1 MRRLFREYLTT
12 SHADETYKFVE
23 YAEDFFRSHPMSS
36 KPFSSPDLNEED
48 DSGNSVWLQ
57 AWAVE
62 IFRVFIQDHGAQQ
75 IGCCSSV
82 DKSEIENLLHSP
94 SFDIFRKVQL
104 NTLEYVENTMH
115 SQFLLQKC
123 VRNALQNACNYKV
136 HFMGIEAFVYM
147 FKSEVSHAVPPAK
160 TLMMEAMNKQL

>member
-1 MRRLFREYLTT
+1 M
-12 SHADETYKFVE
+12 E
-23 YAEDFFRSHPMSS
+23 YAEDFYRSHPMSS
-36 KPFSSPDLNEED
+36 KPFSSPELNEVD

-62 IFRVFIQDHGAQQ
+62 LFRVFIQDQGAQQ

-115 SQFLLQKC
+115 SQFLLQRCMRK
-123 VRNALQNACNYKV
+123 ALQNASNYMV
-136 HFMGIEAFVYM
+136 HYVETKALVDTFDRGVNQDIDTKKPIMKGIEI
-147 FKSEVSHAVPPAK
+147 SLQ
-160 TLMMEAMNKQL
+160 LMAALRGGGLK